1 MLQNS
6 LVTVGIISQR
16 FYQRV
21 YLREQQ
27 PFSLVARVI
36 EQPLLMLFDR
46 VATKPCPVVA
56 RLLENFSAVRL
67 FPTHVC
73 RHQTD
78 SGLSGKPD

>member
-1 MLQNS
+1 MD
-6 LVTVGIISQR
+6 
-16 FYQRV
+16 
-21 YLREQQ
+21 
-27 PFSLVARVI
+27 RVI

-73 RHQTD
+73 AGTNRSLAVSVWVAVTRRK
-78 SGLSGKPD
+78 SGVR